1 MKILFVVKSKV
12 MENLGVMYLS
22 AVVKNAGHE
31 CKIMALEDAMPA
43 YKLWKPDVLALSIM
57 TGDKEKFRKLAEDV
71 RWYGGYLSGNP
82 TAVIVGGPDPTFFP
96 QGYEWADHV
105 VRGEA
110 EQWFADFLGHKV
122 DYGDINS
129 IPHPDRTDFPG
140 MKIRDFIG
148 SRSCPYSCAHCY
160 NSKWKEMFPEHGKM
174 RYRDV
179 ADVVDEVKSTNPEY
193 VYWQDSCFGV
203 NMRWMREFSRQ
214 YKQKVGVPYQCHL
227 RPEQVNEERILLL
240 ADSGCMSIR
249 IALESASKRIRK
261 LINRG
266 TMTDEH
272 VTSAIRLM
280 KKWGIKVMLQNMIGI
295 PSGTID
301 DDLTTLE
308 FNIKCNPTYSW
319 VSIYQP
325 YPGTVLGDYCVKNGY
340 YTGDYSDLASNF
352 FDTSFL
358 NFSEGYKEQ
367 LECLQK
373 VFALCV
379 EVGYIPKEDE
389 LRHSNFKN
397 LTHKIMRTLGDRR
410 LYGGVI

>member
-1 MKILFVVKSKV
+1 MKILLVVKSKA
-12 MENLGVMYLS
+12 MEVLGCMYLS
-22 AVVKNAGHE
+22 SVIKKAGSQ
-31 CKIMALEDAMPA
+31 CKIVDINEAFEVTKAWGPNA
-43 YKLWKPDVLALSIM
+43 IGFSIM
-57 TGDKEKFRKLAEDV
+57 TGDKEKFRLLADKICRFYELIEDV
-71 RWYGGYLSGNP
+71 SP
-82 TAVIVGGPDPTFFP
+82 TIIVGGSDVTFFP
-96 QGYEWADHV
+96 TGYEWADHI

-110 EQWFADFLGHKV
+110 EQWFADFLGHEV
-122 DYGDINS
+122 DYSDINS

-179 ADVVDEVKSTNPEY
+179 SDVVSEVKSTNPEY

-203 NMRWMREFSRQ
+203 DMRWMREFSKQ
-214 YKQKVGVPYQCHL
+214 YRREVGVPYQCHL

-266 TMTDEH
+266 TMTDDH
-272 VTSAIRLM
+272 VTSAVRLM

-295 PSGTID
+295 PSGTIE
-301 DDLTTLE
+301 DDLATLE
-308 FNIKCNPTYSW
+308 FNIRCNPTYSW

-379 EVGYIPKEDE
+379 EVGYVPKEGE
-389 LRHSNFKN
+389 LRHDNFKN

-410 LYGGVI
+410 LYGNAI